1 MPTYDYECGACEH
14 RFELFQSIT
23 AKPVKK
29 CPVCGKLKVRRLIGT
44 GAGVIFKGSGFYC
57 TDYRGKDY
65 KEAAKKD
72 SGGGAGGTGDSSSSG
87 ASDSSGTGASS
98 GTKEPAGVASTA
110 ASRASNGS
118 AIATKSAKSAA
129 AAGGDGKK

>member
-1 MPTYDYECGACEH
+1 MPTYDYACGACEH

-23 AKPVKK
+23 AKAVKK

-65 KEAAKKD
+65 GEAAKKD
-72 SGGGAGGTGDSSSSG
+72 SASAGGTASG
-87 ASDSSGTGASS
+87 PTSDGASS
-98 GTKEPAGVASTA
+98 SAKTENATATAGS
-110 ASRASNGS
+110 GS
-118 AIATKSAKSAA
+118 GSSPATKPEKNAA
-129 AAGGDGKK
+129 AAGGNGKT